1 MLKVSPVNY
10 YSPVNLYT
18 TVVPQSIQK
27 EIMACDGVTL
37 LNVDCLS
44 DLVVQ
49 ITREMFFF
57 WGVKLRM
64 IFSNRRERS
73 QLLYRK
79 VWWKNIARFDYRIR
93 K

>member
-10 YSPVNLYT
+10 YLPVNLYT

-37 LNVDCLS
+37 LTIDCLS

-49 ITREMFFF
+49 ITRKMFFL
-57 WGVKLRM
+57 G
-64 IFSNRRERS
+64 
-73 QLLYRK
+73 LLT
-79 VWWKNIARFDYRIR
+79 
-93 K
+93 